1 MIDLLCDKNV
11 LLELPVLSY
20 KHENMKTKVW
30 IIHSYHLQF
39 INCQLFLKN
48 FLTLCGFQVI
58 VDK

>member
-20 KHENMKTKVW
+20 KHENYKVW

-39 INCQLFLKN
+39 INCQLFFLKFFN
-48 FLTLCGFQVI
+48 VM
-58 VDK
+58 

>member
-20 KHENMKTKVW
+20 KHENYKVW

>member
-20 KHENMKTKVW
+20 KHENYKVW
-30 IIHSYHLQF
+30 IIHPYHLQF